1 RQIGSDET
9 VRVRTFQE
17 TLRADESV
25 IYQQFVGLPP
35 GVYTVTVT
43 VRDRNAPAS
52 TRQERTETV
61 PRFAG
66 RALRS
71 PIPVYEGP
79 GRTGRGQLPK
89 LLVNPRATLGYGGDP
104 LRLFVE
110 AYGLLRGV
118 PLLVRGC
125 PQGGTGVA
133 VATVLQRHRP
143 GAHDAGE
150 RGARS
155 VLPPRA
161 DREPTLSRERR
172 PGLADG
178 PGRGVHHAGRTR

>member
-25 IYQQFVGLPP
+25 IYQQFVGGPP

-66 RALRS
+66 RALSS

-79 GRTGRGQLPK
+79 GRTGRAQLPK
-89 LLVNPRATLGYGGDP
+89 LLVNPRATLPYGGDT
-104 LRLFVE
+104 LRFYVE
-110 AYGLLRGV
+110 AYGLLRGAR
-118 PLLVRGC
+118 LVARGLNLRGPGVGTATAC
-125 PQGGTGVA
+125 P
-133 VATVLQRHRP
+133 P
-143 GAHDAGE
+143 GA
-150 RGARS
+150 
-155 VLPPRA
+155 
-161 DREPTLSRERR
+161 SRLAA
-172 PGLADG
+172 PGLA
-178 PGRGVHHAGRTR
+178 